1 MQDSI
6 QVKGDVILITKDN
19 QGNVSKQL
27 HIPNLVVTGGKGFIA
42 SRMASANS
50 NVMSHIAVGIGGNT
64 AAAASQTTLYTE
76 LGRANVDIS
85 GGTVTGN
92 TVSFSATFADGEVEG
107 NLSEAGIFNASAN
120 GTMLCRTTFP
130 NYEKVPGETL
140 TVSWT
145 IKII

>member
-6 QVKGDVILITKDN
+6 QIKGDVVLISKTKD
-19 QGNVSKQL
+19 GSVSKQL
-27 HIPNLVVTGGKGFIA
+27 SIPNLVVTSGKGFIA

-64 AAAASQTTLYTE
+64 AAAASQTALDTE

-85 GGTVTGN
+85 GGTVTAN

-130 NYEKVPGETL
+130 NYEKVPGESL

>member
-6 QVKGDVILITKDN
+6 QIKGDVVLISTTKD
-19 QGNVSKQL
+19 GNISKQL
-27 HIPNLVVTGGKGFIA
+27 AIPNLVVSGGKNFIA
-42 SRMASANS
+42 SRMASANA
-50 NVMSHIAVGIGGNT
+50 NVMSHIAVGTGGNT
-64 AAAASQTTLYTE
+64 AAAASQTTLTAE
-76 LGRANVDIS
+76 LGRGNVDIS
-85 GGTVTGN
+85 GGTVTSN
-92 TVSFSATFADGEVEG
+92 TISFSATFADGQVEG